1 MKHMPKRPDLKDYN
15 YQFGDSEYEI
25 DMANYIGQLEKGV
38 NPVYISSI
46 IHKYGDTDNVKTD
59 VATLG
64 EIFRRQGSQLLIDV
78 IAEMTATECNKF
90 KLSNSDRIMT
100 MISLVDSLEE
110 ALKERL

>member
-1 MKHMPKRPDLKDYN
+1 MYR
-15 YQFGDSEYEI
+15 
-25 DMANYIGQLEKGV
+25 
-38 NPVYISSI
+38 SSI

-59 VATLG
+59 IATLA

-78 IAEMTATECNKF
+78 IAEMTAKACNKL
-90 KLSNSDRIMT
+90 KLGGSDRVIA